1 MKKGKRAFLKY
12 VLIIVLANVTY
23 SCIVTEFAR
32 SPKGNGKSK
41 STGTVSNGGLV
52 NGRRFPF
59 RGENY
64 RYFSRMSY
72 AFFNRAWVHSKVL
85 DISLEAYNEM
95 EKLKPT
101 QNFLLMECSHKKGGR
116 MWPHRTHQN
125 GTSIDFGTPL
135 LKNAQPYYLHHHF
148 GIWHYAMSFNSNGIS
163 NTNSNVS
170 IDFET
175 MGEHILQLEKAAR
188 KRGMYIKKVI
198 FKIDLKDE
206 FFACKNGKLVKQK
219 GIYFA
224 QALPNTIDKLHD
236 EHYHVDF
243 GFL

>member
-1 MKKGKRAFLKY
+1 MRGFLKY
-12 VLIIVLANVTY
+12 LLFTLLALITY
-23 SCIVTEFAR
+23 SCIVTEFSR
-32 SPKGNGKSK
+32 SPKGSGVSK
-41 STGTVSNGGLV
+41 SNGTVSNGGLV

-85 DISLEAYNEM
+85 DISLEAYRTM
-95 EKLKPT
+95 HGEKP
-101 QNFLLMECSHKKGGR
+101 NRDFLIMECSHKKGGK

-135 LKNAQPYYLHHHF
+135 LRNGKPYYLHHYF
-148 GIWHYAMSFNSNGIS
+148 GIWHYAMFFNNRGIS
-163 NTNSNVS
+163 KINKNVS

-175 MGEHILQLEKAAR
+175 MGAHILALENAAR

-198 FKIDLKDE
+198 FKIDLKDD
-206 FFACKNGKLVKQK
+206 FFQSINGKKVKKK

-224 QALPNTIDKLHD
+224 RSLPKAIDNLHD
-236 EHYHVDF
+236 EHYHIDF
-243 GFL
+243 GFI